1 MDPLIIISVS
11 TLFFLTVLL
20 LYSLHLLELLFSWS
34 RKSRTTQSPG
44 GGGNNQQQHKQL
56 PPGSSGW
63 PFLGE
68 GIEFY
73 RSGLAGFPEK
83 FFFDRYRKYSSE
95 VFKTSLLGETVI
107 VIGGTASGNK
117 FLFLNEGKL
126 LKASWPPSV
135 RKLLPI
141 NDSGSHEQN
150 HKAIRTTFPNYL
162 NVEALRSYIGTMDS
176 MTQRHFETHWD
187 KRMGTDEVLIVHPSV
202 LKYSFAV
209 ACRLFLCMDV
219 EQEARQVGE
228 LLHLF
233 VVLTNGIL
241 SIPIDIP
248 GTPFN
253 RAVKASNLINKKIV
267 TMIKRRKLY
276 LLSHEKTVT
285 KDMLSLMIK
294 FSNEDNGRFME
305 EKFIA
310 YSIMALI
317 VASHETT
324 SSVLTLVMRYL
335 ADYPEVY
342 NKLLDEQLEI
352 AKSKGKEEPLTWE
365 DIQKMKY
372 SWNVVCEVMRLAPPA
387 LGGFKQAS
395 TDFMYA
401 GYHIPKG
408 CKLYWSSIATHKN
421 PEYFPEPEKFD
432 PSRFQ
437 GDGPAPFTFVPF
449 AGGPGTC
456 AGKEFA
462 RVQILIFI
470 HRVVTRYEWEKST
483 GLNGKDDEKL
493 IFNPFPSL
501 TKGLPIR
508 IRAQSRG
515 Y

>member
-1 MDPLIIISVS
+1 MDPLLMIISVS
-11 TLFFLTVLL
+11 SLFFLTVLL
-20 LYSLHLLELLFSWS
+20 LYSLHFLNLLFSRS
-34 RKSRTTQSPG
+34 GASTTTQPG
-44 GGGNNQQQHKQL
+44 GGINQQLHKQL

-63 PFLGE
+63 PFVGE

-73 RSGLAGFPEK
+73 RSGLAGIPEK
-83 FFFDRYRKYSSE
+83 FFFDRFRKYSSE
-95 VFKTSLLGETVI
+95 VFRTSLLGETVI

-141 NDSGSHEQN
+141 NDIGSHEN
-150 HKAIRTTFPNYL
+150 NFKAIRTTFPKYL
-162 NVEALRSYIGTMDS
+162 NIEALRSYIGTMDS

-187 KRMGTDEVLIVHPSV
+187 NYMNTNEVLIVHPLV
-202 LKYSFAV
+202 LKYSFAL
-209 ACRLFLCMDV
+209 ACRLFLSMDV
-219 EQEARQVGE
+219 EQEAHRVSE
-228 LLHLF
+228 LLNLF

-241 SIPIDIP
+241 SIPVDLP

-253 RAVKASNLINKKIV
+253 RAVKASHLINKEIV
-267 TMIKRRKLY
+267 TMIKRRKVY
-276 LLSHEKTVT
+276 LLSHENTPT

-294 FSNEDNGRFME
+294 FSDEDSGKFME
-305 EKFIA
+305 ETFIA

-317 VASHETT
+317 IASHETT
-324 SSVLTLVMRYL
+324 SSVITSVMKYL

-342 NKLLDEQLEI
+342 NKLLKEQMEI
-352 AKSKGKEEPLTWE
+352 AKSKETQELLTWE

-401 GYHIPKG
+401 GYHIPRG
-408 CKLYWSSIATHKN
+408 CKLYWSSIASHKN
-421 PEYFPEPEKFD
+421 PEYFPDPEKFD

-449 AGGPGTC
+449 SGGPGTC
-456 AGKEFA
+456 AGKEYA

-470 HRVVTRYEWEKST
+470 HRVVTRYQWEKAFDA
-483 GLNGKDDEKL
+483 KDEEKI
-493 IFNPFPSL
+493 IFNPFPSI

-508 IRAQSRG
+508 IRGQRQD